1 MVWQDLINRLTR
13 KQSDRRRSPRSTRR
27 RLSVQTLAKREL
39 LASDLA
45 AISGVAFIDTNGNGT
60 LNGAEAPLEGVQV
73 DLYRDAN
80 TNGVYDAGTDN
91 LIGSLPATGVDGAY
105 RFTNLDG
112 DDDDGDPLV
121 EPTKTD
127 TGVYFLVYSDAPGG
141 PDLSA
146 QILPDPIQVVVA
158 GDTGVTQ
165 QVVDGFTTEQPGQP
179 ITQAAVGTND
189 DSSGDLGPGSGVLG
203 DERDVQI
210 DVLANGDPVTEDAS
224 FNVSIANSQLALNT
238 DSSVQASLLVQYD
251 GIDADGGAITL
262 DPVGLRAGGA
272 TGVDLTNGDDSAG
285 MLLAIRGDDVIA
297 GGLIVRVY
305 TDAGNFGTATID
317 IPDNLGDPDPQMVFL
332 DLRSVGDGGDF
343 TFTGTPDFTDVGAIE
358 LETDSALVTTGLDLR
373 VNILRTEVANENT
386 VNAAVIEPMTVGGEI
401 FLDNGGGT
409 DAADQNNGLRDAGE
423 PDFPAQPGNEIAVE
437 LYALTDLNDTVDPAD
452 TPVATTTV
460 TGGATSGAFVFT
472 QLDSTDPI
480 PPGFYAIV
488 IPENQFDTG
497 EPLNGYNVSALPVG
511 YTNADGVTAADD
523 ANNDGSYLA
532 GVGVV
537 SGAFALEI
545 GGEPDV
551 AIDNTDT
558 DDNRTIDFGVVPT
571 VDVRVTKVVSAAPA
585 SNLTNDGTGTAN
597 FDLIIEN
604 LGPLDASNIVVTD
617 FIPAGLTFVR
627 VEDPAD
633 AIVATTSGVEAGGLG
648 RDTESFTIANLAAGA
663 SLTYQ
668 LFTSIDTDI
677 AADPQ
682 NEVQVAAFEV
692 EDNDADDVPDAAGS
706 DSVAALANNT
716 ATATADV
723 PLATLS
729 VTKSDSLTEANAGEQ
744 ATYTITVANVSDDDA
759 FNVTALDTL
768 PTGTTFVSAAFTS
781 GAGTVDETNGG
792 ANDGNVLITFGDL
805 AGDADPANRESET
818 VTITVLIDANLP
830 DGDSPVVN
838 TVAAQADNAAEVIDN
853 DSTDVVRLTDVT
865 VEKSVV
871 ATRTPDDRTD
881 GDPSDDIIDA
891 AAPFQ
896 PVAGGFVTY
905 EVRAIN
911 AGPST
916 ARGVTITD
924 TLDAGLT
931 FVPGSFDALGS
942 GVTVAQVG
950 QTLTFTVP
958 DLATDQAGTADDVLF
973 RFEVAIGS
981 DQDAV
986 IPNTA
991 TIATTDPESD
1001 GTNNTATA
1009 NIDPEPQIDLALD
1022 KAVAPGT
1029 AVPGDGATVT
1039 YTFTVTH
1046 DVDSLSDASNVTV
1059 TDTLPAGL
1067 NGVTINDINGD
1078 ITTSN
1083 FDAATRQLTVDY
1095 ASIPVGETR
1104 TFTVTA
1110 TVDAAATG
1118 TLTNAASVAV
1128 AGVTEL
1134 DTTNNS
1140 DTASI
1145 TLTPQFDLEVAKS
1158 VQGTTDVGPGDT
1170 VTFQIVVSHDNA
1182 DDGTEAD
1189 NGQSPSRATGVI
1201 VTDTLPAGVTFV
1213 SATSGGVGVT
1223 PTSTAGGVIVFPA
1236 FSLDPGATTRT
1247 LTVTATVDA
1256 TATAIS
1262 TLTNTASLTA
1272 DAGETDTT
1280 AASNTDTADVTVTP
1294 EADLTVTKTV
1304 NRALAPTGTQLSYT
1318 VTVTNNGVSP
1328 AAAATAVDTLPA
1340 GVTFDSGTGPGGAA
1354 LAAVGQTV
1362 TVNGGE
1368 LAAGGSFQFT
1378 ILATINDSV
1387 TADQVNSVAVSTT
1400 TPETST
1406 ANNTAS
1412 TTTAIDQAINEIAGT
1427 IFLDSNRN
1435 GVQDNGETGVAGIQ
1449 VQLSGGPLA
1458 APIVQTT
1465 DANGDY
1471 LFDELEAGTYTIQR
1485 LGLPDE
1491 TADGLETAGTGATP
1505 AESGDDIESVT
1516 VGGGTTEQLG
1526 NLFAVEPVISKRRF
1540 LSSFNN
1546 LN

>member
-1 MVWQDLINRLTR
+1 MVWQNLIQRLTHKR
-13 KQSDRRRSPRSTRR
+13 YDRRRSPRSTRR
-27 RLSVQTLAKREL
+27 QLSVQTLTKREL

-45 AISGVAFIDTNGNGT
+45 AISGVAFVDTNGDGT

-73 DLYRDAN
+73 DLYRDAD
-80 TNGVYDAGTDN
+80 TNGAYDAGTDN
-91 LIGSLPATGVDGAY
+91 LIGSVASTPASGAY

-112 DDDDGDPLV
+112 NDADGDPLV

-127 TGVYFLVYSDAPGG
+127 TGTYFLVYSDAPGG
-141 PDLSA
+141 PDLSG
-146 QILPDPIQVVVA
+146 QILPGPVQVVIGA
-158 GDTGVTQ
+158 DTGVTQ
-165 QVVDGFTTEQPGQP
+165 QVVDGFITEQPGQP
-179 ITQAAVGTND
+179 VLQAAVGVAH
-189 DSSGDLGPGSGVLG
+189 DSSGDLGGGSGVVG
-203 DERDVQI
+203 DERDVRI
-210 DVLANGDPVTEDAS
+210 DVLANGDPANEDAS
-224 FNVSIANSQLALNT
+224 FNVSTVNNQLTLNT

-251 GIDADGGAITL
+251 GVDADGGTITL
-262 DPVGLRAGGA
+262 DPIGLRNGGA
-272 TGVDLTNGDDSAG
+272 TGVDLNNADTSAG
-285 MLLAIRGDDVIA
+285 MLLSLRGDNAIA
-297 GGLIVRVY
+297 DGLIVRVY
-305 TDAGNFGTATID
+305 TDAGNFATATVD
-317 IPDNLGDPDPQMVFL
+317 IPNNLGAPDPELVFL
-332 DLRSVGDGGDF
+332 NLRSVGDGGDF
-343 TFTGTPDFTDVGAIE
+343 TFTGTPDFSNVGAIE
-358 LETDSALVTTGLDLR
+358 VETDSALVTTGLDLR
-373 VNILRTEVANENT
+373 VNILRTEIANENT
-386 VNAAVIEPMTVGGEI
+386 VNAPVVEPMTVGGEI
-401 FLDNGGGT
+401 FIDNGGGT
-409 DAADQNNGLRDAGE
+409 TAANQNNGVRDAGE

-460 TGGATSGAFVFT
+460 TGGATTGAFVFN

-480 PPGFYAIV
+480 LPGAYAIV
-488 IPENQFDTG
+488 IPESQFDTG
-497 EPLNGYNVSALPVG
+497 EPLNGYNVSALPPG
-511 YTNADGVTAADD
+511 YTNADGVTAGDN

-545 GGEPDV
+545 GNEPDV
-551 AIDNTDT
+551 VIDTTDT
-558 DDNRTIDFGVVPT
+558 NDNRTIDFGVVPT
-571 VDVRVTKVVSAAPA
+571 VDMRVTKALSAAPA

-604 LGPLDASNIVVTD
+604 LGPLDANNIQVTD
-617 FIPAGLTFVR
+617 FIPAGLTFIR
-627 VEDPAD
+627 VEDPTD
-633 AIVATTSGVEAGGLG
+633 AVVATTSGTEAGGLG
-648 RDTESFTIANLAAGA
+648 RDTESFTIPSLAAGV
-663 SLTYQ
+663 SVTYQ

-682 NEVQVAAFEV
+682 NEVRVAAFEV
-692 EDNDADDVPDAAGS
+692 DDNGAADVPDAAGS
-706 DSVAALANNT
+706 DSPAALANNT
-716 ATATADV
+716 GTVTADV

-729 VTKSDSLTEANAGEQ
+729 VTKSDGLTQANAGQQ
-744 ATYTITVANVSDDDA
+744 ATYTITVANVSDDNA
-759 FNVTALDTL
+759 VNVTALDTL
-768 PTGTTFVSAAFTS
+768 PTGTTFVSAAFTN

-792 ANDGNVLITFGDL
+792 ANDGNILITFGNL
-805 AGDADPANRESET
+805 AGDPVPANRESET
-818 VTITVLIDANLP
+818 VTITVLIDDNLP
-830 DGDSPVVN
+830 DGNSPVVN
-838 TVAAQADNAAEVIDN
+838 AVTAQADNAPQVTDN

-865 VEKSVV
+865 VEKLVV
-871 ATRTPDDRTD
+871 STRTPDDRTD
-881 GDPSDDIIDA
+881 GDPADDIVDS

-896 PVAGGFVTY
+896 PAAGGFATY
-905 EVRAIN
+905 EVRAVN

-931 FVPGSFDALGS
+931 FVPGSFNALGS

-958 DLATDQAGTADDVLF
+958 DLAPDQAGTADDVRF
-973 RFEVAIGS
+973 QFEVAIGS

-986 IPNTA
+986 IPNTV

-1001 GTNNTATA
+1001 AANNTATV
-1009 NIDPEPQIDLALD
+1009 NIDPEPRIDLALD
-1022 KAVAPGT
+1022 KIVAPGT
-1029 AVPGDGATVT
+1029 TVPGDGSTMT
-1039 YTFTVTH
+1039 YTFTVSH
-1046 DVDSLSDASNVTV
+1046 DVDSLSDAANVTV
-1059 TDTLPAGL
+1059 SDTMPAGL
-1067 NGVTINDINGD
+1067 SGVTINDINND

-1083 FDAATRQLTVDY
+1083 YDAGTRQLTVNY
-1095 ASIPVGETR
+1095 ATIPVGETR

-1110 TVDAAATG
+1110 TVDAAASG

-1134 DTTNNS
+1134 DATNNS

-1145 TLTPQFDLEVAKS
+1145 NLTPQFDLELAKT
-1158 VQGTTDVGPGDT
+1158 VQGTSNVGPNDT
-1170 VTFQIVVSHDNA
+1170 VTFEIVVSHDNV

-1189 NGQSPSRATGVI
+1189 NGQSPSRATGVV
-1201 VTDTLPAGVTFV
+1201 VTDTLPAGMTFV

-1247 LTVTATVDA
+1247 LTVTATVDP
-1256 TATAIS
+1256 TATSIT

-1280 AASNTDTADVTVTP
+1280 AASNSDNADVTVTP
-1294 EADLTVTKTV
+1294 QADLTVSKAV
-1304 NRALAPTGTQLSYT
+1304 NRTLAPTGTQLSYT
-1318 VTVTNNGVSP
+1318 VTVTNSGVSP

-1340 GVTFDSGTGPGGAA
+1340 GVTFNSGTGPGGTALTAA
-1354 LAAVGQTV
+1354 GQTV

-1368 LAAGGSFQFT
+1368 LAPGGSFQFT
-1378 ILATINDSV
+1378 ILATINDAV
-1387 TADQVNSVAVSTT
+1387 TADQVNNVSVSTT

-1412 TTTAIDQAINEIAGT
+1412 VTTAIDQAINEIAGR

-1435 GVQDNGETGVAGIQ
+1435 GVQDAGESGVAGIQ

-1458 APIVQTT
+1458 APVTQTT

-1471 LFDELEAGTYTIQR
+1471 LFQQLESGTYTIRR
-1485 LGLPDE
+1485 LGLPPE
-1491 TADGLETAGTGATP
+1491 ASDGLETAGTGATP
-1505 AESGDDIESVT
+1505 ADSGDDIESIT
-1516 VGGGTTEQLG
+1516 VGGGTTQQLG

-1540 LSSFNN
+1540 LSSFTG
-1546 LN
+1546 